1 MSILNI
7 LTKKSPKLGVFSFDA
22 ALEDNFEA
30 TVELTDYPV
39 ESGVKVSDHRIIQP
53 VKYSIVG
60 AVSNN
65 PLKITPIDFL
75 AGAITNVL
83 PDSGVLATVAGIS
96 SAYLSGSDSTRAS
109 TALEFLIEMI
119 RTGEIMTV
127 DAVDIQLS
135 NMIVTKISR
144 TRDPENENGLIFVAD
159 LQELISLNR
168 LPNQNQPTQG
178 QLPNGD
184 PAKSAA
190 AATVNKGQKIGTDAN
205 VVISKLVTQANIVG
219 VPN

>member
-83 PDSGVLATVAGIS
+83 PDSGILSTVAGIS

-178 QLPNGD
+178 QLPNRD

>member
-1 MSILNI
+1 
-7 LTKKSPKLGVFSFDA
+7 
-22 ALEDNFEA
+22 
-30 TVELTDYPV
+30 V

-65 PLKITPIDFL
+65 PLKVTPIDSL
-75 AGAITNVL
+75 AGWLSNAL
-83 PDSGVLATVAGIS
+83 PDSGVIATAAGIS
-96 SAYLSGSDSTRAS
+96 ASFLSGSDSTRAS

-119 RTGEIMTV
+119 PTGEVMTI

-159 LQELISLNR
+159 LQELISLDR

-190 AATVNKGQKIGTDAN
+190 AATVNKGQKIGTSPTAATA
-205 VVISKLVTQANIVG
+205 KQVTQANVAG
-219 VPN
+219 VRT